1 MFKILLV
8 GLGGFCGAVARYL
21 VSGFMLKVSAA
32 FPWGTLVVNV
42 LGSFLLGFL
51 MALVTETLAISPNE
65 RLFLAIGFLGSFT
78 TFSTFI
84 YETNSLLEEGEFLLA
99 GVNLFSSL
107 LLGLFGL
114 RLGIWLARVLFL

>member
-1 MFKILLV
+1 MFKVLLV

-21 VSGFMLKVSAA
+21 VSGLMLKVSAE

-84 YETNSLLEEGEFLLA
+84 YETNSLLDEGELLLA
-99 GVNLFSSL
+99 GSNILASL
-107 LLGLFGL
+107 LCGFFGL
-114 RLGIWLARVLFL
+114 RLGIWLARALFL

>member
-8 GLGGFCGAVARYL
+8 GLGGFCGAVARYF

>member
-8 GLGGFCGAVARYL
+8 GLGGFCGAVARYF

-51 MALVTETLAISPNE
+51 MTLVTETLAISPNE

-99 GVNLFSSL
+99 GVNLFVSL

>member
-8 GLGGFCGAVARYL
+8 GLGGFCGAVARYF

-42 LGSFLLGFL
+42 VGSFLLGFL